1 MNKIEETKAYLIKE
15 HGEPVDKIVDGRRY
29 RYENVELQNFEK
41 LLQLLDKASEIVNFE
56 LTETHKNAICDFVR
70 YENPMDV
77 EIVIDKLQS
86 MIKQWNKKVGFLRG
100 NFKKMFNK
108 IEEDVTGLKY
118 NPKNVMSYFVEYLR
132 CSQYSN
138 KATYR
143 SLM

>member
-1 MNKIEETKAYLIKE
+1 MM
-15 HGEPVDKIVDGRRY
+15 HV
-29 RYENVELQNFEK
+29 Q
-41 LLQLLDKASEIVNFE
+41 
-56 LTETHKNAICDFVR
+56 
-70 YENPMDV
+70 
-77 EIVIDKLQS
+77 QS

-118 NPKNVMSYFVEYLR
+118 NPTNVMSYFVEYLR